1 MDKIILKNIGS
12 DKIFKIELD
21 IAKDQIRI
29 GLKEVNVYTPYYY
42 EKYYSLEELKIKNS
56 GFNSCNTLEDVKG
69 HLITLFKSEK
79 TYLENKDNFEKIKI
93 CFEMYI
99 ISGPVK
105 ENFILK
111 RETIKEKDDALLA
124 LFDIQI
130 KNIEAFR
137 KIENICKEEK
147 YKGDKVAQNILKL
160 LKN

>member
-1 MDKIILKNIGS
+1 MKKEILKNLGS
-12 DKIFKIELD
+12 DKIFKLELD
-21 IAKDQIRI
+21 IANDQIRI

-42 EKYYSLEELKIKNS
+42 ETFYTLDKLKIKNN

-69 HLITLFKSEK
+69 HLITLFDSEK
-79 TYLENKDNFEKIKI
+79 TYLESKDNFEKIKI

-111 RETIKEKDDALLA
+111 RETIKEKDDALLT

>member
-1 MDKIILKNIGS
+1 
-12 DKIFKIELD
+12 
-21 IAKDQIRI
+21 
-29 GLKEVNVYTPYYY
+29 
-42 EKYYSLEELKIKNS
+42 
-56 GFNSCNTLEDVKG
+56 
-69 HLITLFKSEK
+69 
-79 TYLENKDNFEKIKI
+79 
-93 CFEMYI
+93 MYI

-111 RETIKEKDDALLA
+111 RETIKEKDDALLT